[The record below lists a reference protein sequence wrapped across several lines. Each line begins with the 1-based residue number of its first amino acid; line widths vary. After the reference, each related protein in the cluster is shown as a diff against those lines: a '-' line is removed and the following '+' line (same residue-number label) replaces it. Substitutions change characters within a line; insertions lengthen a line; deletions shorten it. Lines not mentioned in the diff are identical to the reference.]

1 MKRVVVKIAYLGD
14 GFNGSQI
21 QPTGRTV
28 ESEVLDKLV
37 LVSKLTPGELDLK
50 FSSRTDKGVNA
61 LGNAVS
67 FNSIFTNNSTLLRAL
82 NAVGKDI
89 FFRSVCDVPDDFN
102 VRYASSRIYRYV
114 LPYTKDMDIDL
125 ALECADMFL
134 GEHDFARFC
143 KPDNKPTVAKI
154 DRIDIDVKGDV
165 MILEFEARFFL
176 WNMIRRIV
184 AAIESVSKG
193 IHDLED
199 VHRALDDLEE
209 INFGVARPD
218 ALTLLDVNY
227 DWLSFENADPSLFRE
242 RKEEEMFDSKLR
254 GTFFES
260 L

>member
-1 MKRVVVKIAYLGD
+1 MNRVAVKIAYLGE

-28 ESEVLDKLV
+28 ESEVLDKLT

-61 LGNAVS
+61 LGNAIC
-67 FNSIFTNNSTLLRAL
+67 FNSVFSHNATMLRAL
-82 NAVGKDI
+82 NAVGGDI
-89 FFRSVCDVPDDFN
+89 YFRSACTVPQDFN
-102 VRYASSRIYRYV
+102 VRYATSRIYRYI
-114 LPYTKDMDIDL
+114 LPAEGLDIDK
-125 ALECADMFL
+125 ALECSEIFL

-143 KPDNKPTVAKI
+143 KPDNKPTVACI
-154 DRIDIDVKGDV
+154 DRIDIDVRNGN

-184 AAIESVSKG
+184 AAIDSVAKD
-193 IHDLED
+193 IHDTED
-199 VHRALDDLEE
+199 VHRALDGLEE

-227 DWLSFENADPSLFRE
+227 DWLSFEPADPSLFSE
-242 RKEEEMFDSKLR
+242 RVEEELFRQSLR
-254 GTFFES
+254 RSFFES